1 MHFGVAQRFAALIAG
16 VRQMSVKLRAEAS
29 AGLPRSVR
37 GYAGLWRGI
46 ASQGQGD
53 TDLWRGMVSER
64 GGGSCYVPSAARSF
78 AFGELAHIEALV
90 FCVRAYGR
98 VKEICF
104 RGAGAHQGACS
115 FVARDGLGTW
125 GGFVL
130 CTERRAFICFR
141 RAGAHRGACSFVA
154 RDGLGTWG
162 GVRAMYRA
170 PCVHLLSGNWCT
182 SRRLCFASARRVFI
196 RFRGAGAHQGACVL
210 RPSSARVDHLGSG
223 KRLHDQVQ
231 RL

>member
-1 MHFGVAQRFAALIAG
+1 MYLFAPVAFAMKVTALHLWSIFTPKSGANAKEREGRMHFGVAQRFAALIAG
-16 VRQMSVKLRAEAS
+16 VKQTSLKLSAKAS

-64 GGGSCYVPSAARSF
+64 GVVSCYVPSAARSF

-104 RGAGAHQGACS
+104 RGAGAH
-115 FVARDGLGTW
+115 R
-125 GGFVL
+125 
-130 CTERRAFICFR
+130 
-141 RAGAHRGACSFVA
+141 
-154 RDGLGTWG
+154 
-162 GVRAMYRA
+162 
-170 PCVHLLSGNWCT
+170 
-182 SRRLCFASARRVFI
+182 
-196 RFRGAGAHQGACVL
+196 GACVL

>member
-1 MHFGVAQRFAALIAG
+1 MYLFASAAFAMKVTALHLWSIFTPKSGANAKEREGRMHFGVAQRFAALIAG
-16 VRQMSVKLRAEAS
+16 VRQMSLKLSAKAA

-64 GGGSCYVPSAARSF
+64 GG
-78 AFGELAHIEALV
+78 
-90 FCVRAYGR
+90 
-98 VKEICF
+98 
-104 RGAGAHQGACS
+104 
-115 FVARDGLGTW
+115 
-125 GGFVL
+125 FVL

-141 RAGAHRGACSFVA
+141 GAGAHRGAC
-154 RDGLGTWG
+154 
-162 GVRAMYRA
+162 
-170 PCVHLLSGNWCT
+170 
-182 SRRLCFASARRVFI
+182 
-196 RFRGAGAHQGACVL
+196 VL
-210 RPSSARVDHLGSG
+210 RLSSARVDHLGSD

>member
-16 VRQMSVKLRAEAS
+16 VRQMSLKVSAKAA

-64 GGGSCYVPSAARSF
+64 GVVSCYVPSAARSF

-90 FCVRAYGR
+90 FCVRADGR

-104 RGAGAHQGACS
+104 RGTGAHQ
-115 FVARDGLGTW
+115 
-125 GGFVL
+125 
-130 CTERRAFICFR
+130 
-141 RAGAHRGACSFVA
+141 GACSFVA

-170 PCVHLLSGNWCT
+170 PCIHSLSGSWPH
-182 SRRLCFASARRVFI
+182 R
-196 RFRGAGAHQGACVL
+196 GACVL
-210 RPSSARVDHLGSG
+210 RPSVR
-223 KRLHDQVQ
+223 
-231 RL
+231 

>member
-16 VRQMSVKLRAEAS
+16 VRQMSLKVSAKAA

-64 GGGSCYVPSAARSF
+64 GVVSCYVPSAARSF

-104 RGAGAHQGACS
+104 RGTGAHQGACS

-130 CTERRAFICFR
+130 CTARRAFIRF
-141 RAGAHRGACSFVA
+141 RGAGHIEALVF
-154 RDGLGTWG
+154 
-162 GVRAMYRA
+162 
-170 PCVHLLSGNWCT
+170 CVQAYG
-182 SRRLCFASARRVFI
+182 RVKEI
-196 RFRGAGAHQGACVL
+196 RFRGAGAHRGACVL
-210 RPSSARVDHLGSG
+210 RLSSARVDHLGSG